1 MNLINKNPWLAIT
14 LLLTAL
20 FGLQV
25 STISYQNYLMDEVE
39 ELRFAQGD
47 FWKSVFMTDSM
58 PPLFTL
64 LLRGWLAVFSDHID
78 ARWMSACLSLISTFA
93 IYRFVRLLS
102 NSRTAFIS
110 AALFAFCPLQLYY
123 AQLIRGYA
131 LMTCL
136 SVFCIGFFLLAMKT
150 AKNRDYAGFVIFSIV
165 GMYAH
170 YYFAVIPVALFVV
183 YLWQLN
189 EHKFSTIASCYI
201 AMFVLTSPV
210 LIFLADDFKYQ
221 HGLRDPRPISFPAIV
236 YSYFSYFS
244 GYALGPSQ
252 RELQFIGSAAAIRSA
267 VPWLL
272 ACAAIGLPL
281 ASRGIVALRQKGL
294 LVPILSLLTVPLI
307 LIGVAGFL
315 SGITYNVRFVAWFAF
330 PLSMLISFAFISDDG
345 RRLPKWV
352 MACGAGVFG
361 IFAIAN
367 LNRVFN
373 TRYQFED
380 VRGAAKF
387 LLENRTGG
395 EPVFVVSDYM
405 LQPLAHYFV
414 DDHDQLFELPQPGT
428 RSKVINNAEAVSQA
442 MNVFEAN
449 SQGKRSWLVY
459 SRPFHGDPKGL
470 ILDELIQRGASLSHS
485 FAGIDLYVVQCHP

>member
-1 MNLINKNPWLAIT
+1 MNLINKHPWLAIT
-14 LLLTAL
+14 LLLTVL
-20 FGLQV
+20 FGFQV
-25 STISYQNYLMDEVE
+25 GTISYQNYFMDEVE
-39 ELRFAQGD
+39 ELHFAQGD

-64 LLRGWLAVFSDHID
+64 SLRGWLAVFSDRID

-93 IYRFVRLLS
+93 IFRFVKFLS
-102 NSRTAFIS
+102 NSSTAFIS
-110 AALFAFCPLQLYY
+110 AALFAFSPLQLYY

-131 LMTCL
+131 LMTCI
-136 SVFCIGFFLLAMKT
+136 SVFCIGFFFLAVKSS
-150 AKNRDYAGFVIFSIV
+150 KNRHYAGFAIFSIV

-170 YYFAVIPVALFVV
+170 YYFAMIPIALFVV
-183 YLWQLN
+183 YLWQRN
-189 EHKFSTIASCYI
+189 EHKFSTIAMCYF

-221 HGLRDPRPISFPAIV
+221 HGLRDPLPMSFPAIV
-236 YSYFSYFS
+236 YTYFSYFS

-252 RELQFIGSAAAIRSA
+252 RELQFISSAAAIRSA

-281 ASRGIVALRQKGL
+281 ASRGIGALRQKGL

-307 LIGVAGFL
+307 LIGVAGL
-315 SGITYNVRFVAWFAF
+315 LGGITYNVRFVAWFAF
-330 PLSMLISFAFISDDG
+330 PLSVLFGFAFNSDDG
-345 RRLPKWV
+345 RCVPKWV

-361 IFAIAN
+361 IFAVAN
-367 LNRVFN
+367 FNRVFN
-373 TRYQFED
+373 PRYQFED

-414 DDHDQLFELPQPGT
+414 DDREQLFELPQLGT
-428 RSKVINNAEAVSQA
+428 RSKVIDNAEEVAQA
-442 MNVFEAN
+442 MQVVDAN
-449 SQGKRSWLVY
+449 SQSKRSWLVY
-459 SRPFHGDPKGL
+459 SRPFHGDPRGL
-470 ILDELIQRGASLSHS
+470 MLDEFCQRGASLSHR
-485 FAGIDLYVVQCHP
+485 FAGVDLYLVPRQP